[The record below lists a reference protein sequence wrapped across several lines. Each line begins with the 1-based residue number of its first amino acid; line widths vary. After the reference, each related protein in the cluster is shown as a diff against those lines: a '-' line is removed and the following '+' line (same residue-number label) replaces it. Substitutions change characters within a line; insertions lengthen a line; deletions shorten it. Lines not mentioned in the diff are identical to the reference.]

1 MSTAAENFKHPKL
14 IDKMVIENE
23 TNNEKYIDV
32 GKLKSNE
39 ET

>member
-1 MSTAAENFKHPKL
+1 MSTTAENFNHPKP

-23 TNNEKYIDV
+23 TNNQKCIDV